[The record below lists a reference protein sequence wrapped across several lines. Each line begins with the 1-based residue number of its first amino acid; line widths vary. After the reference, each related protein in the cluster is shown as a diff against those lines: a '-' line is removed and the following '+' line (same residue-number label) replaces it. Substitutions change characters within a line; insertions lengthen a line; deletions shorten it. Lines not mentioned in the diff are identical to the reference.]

1 MKTTPKVSI
10 LVPCY
15 NSERFIAETL
25 DSCLSQTYR
34 NIEIIVVDDGSTD
47 NSFELARRFESSIV
61 KVYRQNNS
69 GACAARNHAFS
80 RSSGDYVVYLD
91 ADDIISPYFIEEHIM
106 RLCDTDGR
114 CVSFGK
120 WDKFRLSIEEA
131 TFPLRPF
138 YKDYKKPF
146 QLLIDL
152 WETGGMLQTSCY
164 MVSRQLV
171 NESGGWRENLLLNQ
185 DGDFFSR
192 ILMIASE
199 AYFVP
204 NAKVY
209 YRKGG
214 YASVSK
220 PDNPRKIVSLLNT
233 YTNYKKNALAHE
245 NSIRVREALAI
256 IFTSFIYVYGNRFPE
271 LGRQAKAELDDLNVG
286 YMLERIPE
294 RVKKISKLIGFDT
307 FMFIRKLL
315 IKR

>member
-1 MKTTPKVSI
+1 MLPKVSI
-10 LVPCY
+10 LIPCY
-15 NSERFIAETL
+15 NSEQFVAETL
-25 DSCLSQTYR
+25 DSCLTQTYR

-47 NSFELARRFESSIV
+47 NSFEIARRFESSIV
-61 KVYRQNNS
+61 KVYRESNL

-80 RSSGDYVVYLD
+80 RSSGDYMVYLD
-91 ADDIISPYFIEEHIM
+91 ADDIISPSFIEEHIM

-120 WDKFRLSIEEA
+120 WDKFRLSIKEA

-138 YKDYKKPF
+138 YKDYKNPF

-171 NESGGWRENLLLNQ
+171 NGAGGWRENLLMNQ

-209 YRKGG
+209 YRVGE
-214 YASVSK
+214 YSTVSK
-220 PDNPRKIVSLLNT
+220 ANSEKKLESLLDS
-233 YTNYKKNALAHE
+233 YIRYKENALNHE
-245 NSIRVREALAI
+245 DNLRVRKALSRN
-256 IFTSFIYVYGNRFPE
+256 FTYFIYLYGNKYPE
-271 LGRQAKAELDDLNVG
+271 LYRKAKEQVDCLGVG
-286 YMLERIPE
+286 FQLREKSPRVLLVSRILGFE
-294 RVKKISKLIGFDT
+294 NLMTVRRIISKG
-307 FMFIRKLL
+307 
-315 IKR
+315 